1 MKLQL
6 SVLAAFLAGS
16 ASAVRPLTA
25 KGGNFVNS
33 AGDRFVIVGLAY
45 QPGGASG
52 YDPASGKDPLS
63 DPDICLRDAAVMQR
77 LGINTIRVYN
87 VNPEVN
93 HDMCMSIFNSVGIYV
108 ALDVNSPLAG
118 DSIHRH
124 EPESSYHEG
133 YIKRIYSVVDAFRG
147 YPNLLGF
154 FAGNEVV
161 NDALSASLVPPYIRA
176 IHRDLK
182 KYIAK
187 HAPRTIPVGYSA
199 ADDPTRRPM
208 WAYLSCG
215 DDADSRTDFYGLN
228 SYQWC
233 GDSTWESSGY
243 QGLVDTFKN
252 TSVPLFFSEFGCNK
266 IRPRPFGEIAAL
278 YGERM
283 ISSWSGGLVYEYSQ
297 EKSDYGIV
305 QIDSNGDAR
314 LLKDFDNLQSQY
326 NNINFNLIKTKS
338 AATTTARHPKCEDT
352 FILQGHSEKF
362 NTSTTLPPNPATDL
376 LEKGSGNTNVGK
388 LVPVTQTKTP
398 HKVFTSTGVQIDGIE
413 IKMLKDDES
422 NTPSGENTSSST
434 ASSGSG
440 GGSGG
445 EKGAAGGLGVSAVL
459 VVGVA
464 VVVGFWGL
472 A

>member
-1 MKLQL
+1 MLL
-6 SVLAAFLAGS
+6 TLVHGS
-16 ASAVRPLTA
+16 
-25 KGGNFVNS
+25 
-33 AGDRFVIVGLAY
+33 I
-45 QPGGASG
+45 
-52 YDPASGKDPLS
+52 
-63 DPDICLRDAAVMQR
+63 DAAVMQR

-87 VNPEVN
+87 VNPGVN

-108 ALDVNSPLAG
+108 YVPPSPYLTRPLTAPSRALDVNSPLAG
-118 DSIHRH
+118 DSINRH
-124 EPESSYHEG
+124 DPGSSYNEG
-133 YIKRIYSVVDAFRG
+133 YIKRIYSVVDAFKG

-161 NDALSASLVPPYIRA
+161 NDVLSASVVPPYIRS
-176 IHRDLK
+176 IQRDLK
-182 KYIAK
+182 NYIAK
-187 HAPRTIPVGYSA
+187 HAARTIPVGYSA

-215 DDADSRTDFYGLN
+215 DDAGSRSDFYGLN

-252 TSVPLFFSEFGCNK
+252 TSIPLFFSEFGCNK
-266 IRPRPFGEIAAL
+266 ISPRPFGEIAAL

-297 EKSDYGIV
+297 ETSNYGLV

-314 LLKDFDNLQSQY
+314 LLKDFDNLQGQY
-326 NNINFNLIKTKS
+326 NNINLDLIKNKS
-338 AATTTARHPKCEDT
+338 GSTTSASHPKCEDT
-352 FILQGHSEKF
+352 FILLGHSDTF
-362 NTSTTLPPNPATDL
+362 NTSTTLLPNPATDL
-376 LEKGSGNTNVGK
+376 LENGSGNTNVGK
-388 LVPVTQTKTP
+388 LVSVTQTKTP

-413 IKMLKDDES
+413 IKVLKDDES
-422 NTPSGENTSSST
+422 NTPSGENTSS
-434 ASSGSG
+434 AA

-445 EKGAAGGLGVSAVL
+445 SSGNKKKGAAEGLRVSAVL
-459 VVGVA
+459 VVGVT

-472 A
+472 V